1 MWARLPLLCA
11 VVLVAACGGTP
22 AAEHAASPVAKV
34 GAQLITQAAFAIRL
48 QSTLV
53 AIGQAGGP
61 SNNTAMTTTVR
72 ASVLRSLILDTIIAQ
87 EAAAQGL
94 AATDAQVQSEVDTEA
109 AQAGGMSQLQN
120 ELAGA
125 GGSIAQ
131 LRDEIRSQ
139 MNEQRLEDHFAR
151 GRAATVEQ
159 ALAGGEA
166 FAQAAMQYSDD
177 TGTNGKGGDLGAI
190 TTTELKADDPK
201 FAAAVTALAVG
212 GYTKTA
218 VRDAG
223 GYDVIQ
229 VYAKTATSRSVRH
242 ILIAAPLPYT
252 VRNRPAWFSEALF
265 ATVAQDCQR
274 GAIHVYVKDAGADPC
289 SGAPNLSPAPASAS
303 PAGG

>member
-1 MWARLPLLCA
+1 
-11 VVLVAACGGTP
+11 
-22 AAEHAASPVAKV
+22 
-34 GAQLITQAAFAIRL
+34 
-48 QSTLV
+48 
-53 AIGQAGGP
+53 
-61 SNNTAMTTTVR
+61 AMTTTVR

-109 AQAGGMSQLQN
+109 AQAGGMSQLQS

-177 TGTNGKGGDLGAI
+177 TGTNGKGCDPCVRQGRRRRSVLWCPKPVAGAGICVPCRRMRCFLAVPLREPALGAAQRTLANLREKVDAVRWTRPETLHI
-190 TTTELKADDPK
+190 TVHFFGNVDDAE
-201 FAAAVTALAVG
+201 FARAVAAA
-212 GYTKTA
+212 
-218 VRDAG
+218 
-223 GYDVIQ
+223 
-229 VYAKTATSRSVRH
+229 
-242 ILIAAPLPYT
+242 
-252 VRNRPAWFSEALF
+252 
-265 ATVAQDCQR
+265 
-274 GAIHVYVKDAGADPC
+274 
-289 SGAPNLSPAPASAS
+289 
-303 PAGG
+303 